1 MLRMFFL
8 KGYVYIVGVIIYFEF
23 KLIEN
28 GRNLNK
34 VGHPK
39 KSRLLINY
47 IIWLFNIYKL
57 INYKW

>member
-8 KGYVYIVGVIIYFEF
+8 KGYVYIVGVMIYFEL

-34 VGHPK
+34 AGHPK
-39 KSRLLINY
+39 KSRLLYNLY
-47 IIWLFNIYKL
+47 NMIIQYL
-57 INYKW
+57 